1 MARLN
6 DYAAPAESVD
16 ALKRRFVRQNREIMR
31 VNSMQSMRIRSLE
44 SEVSH
49 LLSEN
54 VSLRGQIITLTQE
67 NERLNSAKALQNG
80 VYEIKARLDAK
91 LAELNG
97 LVSDLGTLPRKAGK
111 MFKDKSFDP
120 NSDRLKTAEAPPRAT
135 DPDYNAEIEDGKLPA
150 ILEDKYFP
158 RKTLEP
164 QEVHDLVE
172 GDSCMPQSPQVDYL
186 DPATA
191 TEDTPSRPNETPLE
205 NKFNLSPSPEA
216 YLPPTL
222 ETRKK
227 KRRPEVAPASSDNDV
242 ESGPTA
248 TALATATSTSEANTG
263 TSLKFG
269 SKRKFSLDDD
279 VLFDLAPEEDDFQ
292 FSRLS
297 RSPQMQ
303 KDTFQFLTQE
313 TSISP
318 SKTPVNMKR
327 GSANNSTTKRKVLE
341 PKSANSNLGSPKKS
355 RAASQLD
362 TKTRQKIGQ
371 DENMPSP
378 QKPKDLAS
386 QKSKAPSGRPRGR
399 PPSLLQKPK
408 RANQTITT
416 EDATP
421 NQTKTASK
429 TVNVPKDSPIA
440 KSRES
445 MEDMSDE
452 TGASRPSRRRGAVV
466 SYAEPSLRAKMRRS
480 TKDMA
485 DAVADRRSS
494 SFQLG
499 RESLDGDDQFVERK
513 PEPESGDISRNP
525 SGGRGYNADAVLP
538 DVLSKDGDGDS
549 ENMNATV
556 SRRRRKVSTA
566 NTNKKDD
573 NFDTSDHAR
582 EPEPE
587 PVYSQRQSRRHS
599 SNPKSSSINVDVDE
613 SWSSQADSSFDN
625 DDLNGWKLPP
635 AIDAGHRRETRIGAR
650 RRSMMV

>member
-1 MARLN
+1 LN
-6 DYAAPAESVD
+6 Q
-16 ALKRRFVRQNREIMR
+16 VR
-31 VNSMQSMRIRSLE
+31 SP
-44 SEVSH
+44 
-49 LLSEN
+49 
-54 VSLRGQIITLTQE
+54 IILIDTVVH
-67 NERLNSAKALQNG
+67 N
-80 VYEIKARLDAK
+80 
-91 LAELNG
+91 
-97 LVSDLGTLPRKAGK
+97 GTL
-111 MFKDKSFDP
+111 
-120 NSDRLKTAEAPPRAT
+120 LTT
-135 DPDYNAEIEDGKLPA
+135 
-150 ILEDKYFP
+150 
-158 RKTLEP
+158 T
-164 QEVHDLVE
+164 
-172 GDSCMPQSPQVDYL
+172 
-186 DPATA
+186 
-191 TEDTPSRPNETPLE
+191 TE
-205 NKFNLSPSPEA
+205 
-216 YLPPTL
+216 
-222 ETRKK
+222 
-227 KRRPEVAPASSDNDV
+227 
-242 ESGPTA
+242 
-248 TALATATSTSEANTG
+248 
-263 TSLKFG
+263 
-269 SKRKFSLDDD
+269 
-279 VLFDLAPEEDDFQ
+279 
-292 FSRLS
+292 
-297 RSPQMQ
+297 
-303 KDTFQFLTQE
+303 
-313 TSISP
+313 
-318 SKTPVNMKR
+318 
-327 GSANNSTTKRKVLE
+327 
-341 PKSANSNLGSPKKS
+341 SANSNLGSPKKS

-386 QKSKAPSGRPRGR
+386 QKSKTPSGRPRGR

-421 NQTKTASK
+421 NQTKTTSK

-499 RESLDGDDQFVERK
+499 RESLDGDDQFVDRK
-513 PEPESGDISRNP
+513 PKSETEDSSLTP
-525 SGGRGYNADAVLP
+525 SGGRGYHADAVLP

-549 ENMNATV
+549 EGMNATV

-566 NTNKKDD
+566 NTNKGDD
-573 NFDTSDHAR
+573 IFDTSDNAR
-582 EPEPE
+582 EPEHE

-625 DDLNGWKLPP
+625 DDLNGNGWKLPP

>member
-67 NERLNSAKALQNG
+67 NERLGSAKALQNG

-111 MFKDKSFDP
+111 MFKDKSFDT
-120 NSDRLKTAEAPPRAT
+120 NSDRLKTAEAPPRAN
-135 DPDYNAEIEDGKLPA
+135 DPDYNAETEDGKLPA

-164 QEVHDLVE
+164 QEVHDLME
-172 GDSCMPQSPQVDYL
+172 GNSCMSEAPQMDYL

-191 TEDTPSRPNETPLE
+191 TEDTTSRPDETPSG
-205 NKFNLSPSPEA
+205 NKFNLSPSSEA

-227 KRRPEVAPASSDNDV
+227 KRRPEVAAASSDNDV
-242 ESGPTA
+242 ESGHTV
-248 TALATATSTSEANTG
+248 TATSISEASAG
-263 TSLKFG
+263 TSSKFG

-279 VLFDLAPEEDDFQ
+279 ALFDLAPEDDFQ
-292 FSRLS
+292 FSRLN
-297 RSPQMQ
+297 RSPQKQ
-303 KDTFQFLTQE
+303 KDTFQFLARE

-318 SKTPVNMKR
+318 SKTPVSMKQ

-341 PKSANSNLGSPKKS
+341 PKSANSHLGSPKKS

-362 TKTRQKIGQ
+362 NKTRPNIGQ
-371 DENMPSP
+371 DENLPSP
-378 QKPKDLAS
+378 QKPKDVAS
-386 QKSKAPSGRPRGR
+386 QKSKTPSGRPRGR

-408 RANQTITT
+408 RANQTMTT

-421 NQTKTASK
+421 NQTKTK
-429 TVNVPKDSPIA
+429 TTIVNVSKDSPIA

-513 PEPESGDISRNP
+513 PELGTEDSSRTP
-525 SGGRGYNADAVLP
+525 SSGRGYHADAILP
-538 DVLSKDGDGDS
+538 DILSKDGDGGS
-549 ENMNATV
+549 EDMIATV

-573 NFDTSDHAR
+573 IFDTSDNAR

-599 SNPKSSSINVDVDE
+599 SNPKSSYINVDVDE

-625 DDLNGWKLPP
+625 DDLNGNGWKLPP
-635 AIDAGHRRETRIGAR
+635 AIDAGRRETRIGAR